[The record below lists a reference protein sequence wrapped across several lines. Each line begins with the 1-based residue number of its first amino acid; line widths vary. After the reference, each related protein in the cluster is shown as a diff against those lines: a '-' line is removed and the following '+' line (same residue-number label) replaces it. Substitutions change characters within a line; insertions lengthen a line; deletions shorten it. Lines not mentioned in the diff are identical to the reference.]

1 MIYKDFKGKKLS
13 ALGMGCMRLPTRG
26 EGKLIDEERTA
37 EMFEYAIKNGI
48 NYFDTAWGYHDG
60 KSELVV
66 GKLLE
71 KYPRESFYLASKF
84 PGYAAENWGRAEEIF
99 AKQLE
104 KCRVDHFDFYL
115 IHNVTESN
123 IDAYLDESYGDVQYF
138 IKQRKEGR
146 IKHLGFSTHGTL
158 ETMRRFLDKYS
169 ADMEF
174 CQIQLNWLDYSFQNA
189 KAKLD
194 MLKEYGNIPVW
205 VMEPVRGGKLAV
217 LEDEYAARL
226 KSLRPDESVPA
237 WAFRFLQT
245 IPEVCVTLSGMSDFE
260 QVKENIE
267 TYTSP
272 APLKREE
279 WGALMSIAD
288 SMVGKKT
295 LHCTGC
301 SYCTSYCPMSL
312 DIPRIIEL
320 YNEHVYS
327 DGGFIAP
334 MALSA
339 FDADK
344 LPSACLGCRSCEAVC
359 PQNIAISEM
368 MSDFSKKLGS

>member
-13 ALGMGCMRLPTRG
+13 ALGMGCMRFPTYG
-26 EGKLIDEERTA
+26 EEKIIDEAKTA
-37 EMFEYAIKNGI
+37 EMFDYAIANGI

-84 PGYAAENWGRAEEIF
+84 PGYSQAKWGKHEEIF

-123 IDAYLDESYGDVQYF
+123 IDAYLNDDYGDVMYMV
-138 IKQRKEGR
+138 KMREEGK
-146 IKHLGFSTHGTL
+146 IGHLGFSTHGTL
-158 ETMRRFLDKYS
+158 ETMRRFLDKYGKY
-169 ADMEF
+169 MEF

-189 KAKLD
+189 KAKIE
-194 MLKEYGNIPVW
+194 MMKEYGNIPVW

-217 LEDEYAARL
+217 IEDAYAKKLNA
-226 KSLRPDESVPA
+226 LREGESIPA

-245 IPEVCVTLSGMSDFE
+245 IPEVCVTLSGMSSFE
-260 QVKENIE
+260 QLKENIE
-267 TYTSP
+267 TYSEEKTVN
-272 APLKREE
+272 KEE
-279 WGALMSIAD
+279 WETLMSIAD

-295 LHCTGC
+295 LHCTAC
-301 SYCTSYCPMSL
+301 RYCTTYCPQGL

-339 FDADK
+339 FPEDK
-344 LPSACLGCRSCEAVC
+344 LPSACIGCTACEEVC
-359 PQNIAISEM
+359 PQNIKISEM
-368 MSDFSKKLGS
+368 MSDFSEKLK

>member
-1 MIYKDFKGKKLS
+1 MIYKDFQGKKLS
-13 ALGMGCMRLPTRG
+13 ALGMGCMRLPTYG
-26 EGKLIDEERTA
+26 EDKTIDEAKTA
-37 EMFEYAIKNGI
+37 EMFDYAIKNGI

-66 GKLLE
+66 GKVLE
-71 KYPRESFYLASKF
+71 NYPREGFYLASKF
-84 PGYAAENWGRAEEIF
+84 PGYAQANWGRAEEIF

-104 KCRVDHFDFYL
+104 KCRVDYFDFYL

-123 IDAYLDESYGDVQYF
+123 IDAYLDDNYGDVMYF
-138 IKQRKEGR
+138 VKMKEEGK

-158 ETMRRFLDKYS
+158 ETMHRFLDKYS
-169 ADMEF
+169 RYMEF

-189 KAKLD
+189 KAKIE
-194 MLKEYGNIPVW
+194 MMKEYGNIPVW

-217 LEDEYAARL
+217 LEDAYAKNLTA
-226 KSLRPDESVPA
+226 LRPDESIPA

-245 IPEVCVTLSGMSDFE
+245 IPEVCVTLSGMSNFD

-267 TYTSP
+267 TYSEAKP
-272 APLKREE
+272 VNKEE
-279 WGALMSIAD
+279 WETLMSIAD

-301 SYCTSYCPMSL
+301 SYCTTHCPMSL

-339 FDADK
+339 FAEDK
-344 LPSACLGCRSCEAVC
+344 LPSACIGCKSCEEVC
-359 PQNIAISEM
+359 PQNIEISGM
-368 MSDFSKKLGS
+368 MSDFSEKLK